1 MHNISDNNLSMYCLK
16 KNCHIDFLFPRKRH
30 QTHPI
35 QFKWIFCFSV
45 WIDSSVI
52 PEDFDCFL
60 LRSWGFLWTIF
71 IEGWGGKKTT
81 SEINTFDFSSF
92 SLWYSAICSSF
103 SSMTSFRVST
113 WYTKL
118 FFSLSSWALE
128 TIAFLY
134 FSSTSAS
141 ESYR

>member
-52 PEDFDCFL
+52 REDFDCFL

-71 IEGWGGKKTT
+71 IEGWGGGRKPPQKSIPLT
-81 SEINTFDFSSF
+81 SLHFPCGTLLFALLSPQWHPLEYLLGTPSCFSHC
-92 SLWYSAICSSF
+92 LVEHW
-103 SSMTSFRVST
+103 
-113 WYTKL
+113 KP
-118 FFSLSSWALE
+118 
-128 TIAFLY
+128 
-134 FSSTSAS
+134 
-141 ESYR
+141 